1 MVAQNASSRCP
12 LHLNRRRF
20 LKGLGASA
28 LALETGLFEVA
39 SALAGEPPKPKGKC
53 RIMAAFTHPDV
64 KAYWLGWPGTAYDI
78 AGHQKLYTETMQKA
92 GKDLGVDLQVQ
103 QEPIHDDKTLAAY
116 QAKVAGAKPDG
127 VLLVCMSLNAGWK
140 YLNKF
145 LNDRGETPVPT
156 VVFSPMGTSFTGHL
170 QHSRKAKKAF
180 VGATQD
186 VGWLATAVRML
197 KTVHDMDKTRLC
209 IVRGKDVQDK
219 KLEVIGTTLH
229 YVPHTHY
236 YEAKAQVKAS
246 DEVRQMAD
254 WYEKHAKKIVEP
266 NKKDILDAA
275 MNYFACRKVMDKEQ
289 CQGFSMDCLGP
300 IGARKITPPCLAFSH
315 MRDEGIVGSCEAD
328 WNAAIS
334 ERLTHLLFNRPGF
347 MQDPAP
353 NTVRNTLM
361 AAHCTCGARLKGC
374 DQDPDPFILR
384 SHSESDLGVAVQVLW
399 PVGDRITLMKFTGPT
414 RIILGTGEI
423 VANIDTPPS
432 GGCRTSVECT
442 VDGVADSRDVKGFHQ
457 LLVWGDL
464 QEQYKAYCALAGIE
478 VVHI

>member
-1 MVAQNASSRCP
+1 MPAQNAASRCP

-28 LALETGLFEVA
+28 LALQTGAFQMA
-39 SALAGEPPKPKGKC
+39 SAMAGEAPGPKGTC
-53 RIMAAFTHPDV
+53 RLMVAFTHPDV
-64 KAYWLGWPGTAYDI
+64 KEYWLGWPGKAYDI
-78 AGHQKLYTETMQKA
+78 AGHQKLYTETMEKA
-92 GKDLGVDLQVQ
+92 AKAQGVDVDIRQDT
-103 QEPIHDDKTLAAY
+103 IHDDKTLADWQKKIAS
-116 QAKVAGAKPDG
+116 AKPDG
-127 VLLVCMSLNAGWK
+127 VLFVCMSLNAGWK
-140 YLNKF
+140 YINKF
-145 LNDRGETPVPT
+145 LDERGKTPVPT

-186 VGWLATAVRML
+186 VEWLATAVRML
-197 KTVHDMDKTRLC
+197 KTRWEMDRTRLC
-209 IVRGKDVQDK
+209 VVRGKKVHDQ
-219 KLEVIGTTLH
+219 KLDTIGTTLH
-229 YVPHTHY
+229 WVPHEHFY
-236 YEAKAQVKAS
+236 KAHEAVKESAEMREMAKWYKAT
-246 DEVRQMAD
+246 
-254 WYEKHAKKIVEP
+254 AKRIVEP
-266 NKKDILDAA
+266 TDEDLLAA
-275 MNYFACRKVMDKEQ
+275 AKNYFVCRKVMEDEN
-289 CQGFSMDCLGP
+289 CHGYSMDCLGP
-300 IGARKITPPCLAFSH
+300 VGQRKMQPPCIALSH
-315 MRDEGIVGSCEAD
+315 FRDEGIVGSCEAD

-374 DQDPDPFILR
+374 DKDAEPFILR
-384 SHSESDLGVAVQVLW
+384 SHSESDLGVAMQVLW
-399 PVGDRITLMKFTGPT
+399 PVGDRITIMKFSGPS

-442 VDGVADSRDVKGFHQ
+442 VDGVADSRDTKGFHQ

-464 QEQYKAYCALAGIE
+464 EEEYKAYCALAGIE
-478 VVHI
+478 VVHV